1 MYYLTRT
8 DYNKII
14 SSFKI
19 KPVSL
24 PSLSFEKKLNEN
36 FALYIGWAIW
46 QDHFCPNDPAPEE
59 MKAINM
65 IRDFLKRNLTIVED
79 NEAVGLVKKEW

>member
-24 PSLSFEKKLNEN
+24 PSLSFEKKLNDN

-46 QDHFCPNDPAPEE
+46 LDHNFPDTPTPEE
-59 MKAINM
+59 AKAVKM
-65 IRDFLKRNLTIVED
+65 VRDFLKRNLTIVEN
-79 NEAVGLVKKEW
+79 NESAGLVKKEW